1 MECAEKNP
9 QAAKLFAEK
18 EELLAVKTALQNEL
32 KVTPESLTAR
42 IRGLNELTNDLNAY
56 LKEYCLDEG
65 FDRLKQE
72 LETAN

>member
-1 MECAEKNP
+1 M
-9 QAAKLFAEK
+9 
-18 EELLAVKTALQNEL
+18 
-32 KVTPESLTAR
+32 TPESLTAR

-72 LETAN
+72 LETANQELTAKVESLEASLG

>member
-1 MECAEKNP
+1 M
-9 QAAKLFAEK
+9 
-18 EELLAVKTALQNEL
+18 
-32 KVTPESLTAR
+32 TPESLTAR

-72 LETAN
+72 LETANQDLTAKVEGLEASLGAKEEVHVQKVH